1 MLKVEGNLKITFLI
15 EKEKNTMQKMLNLS
29 GVLFITLLSVIVS
42 LCLIVNVFAKNI
54 TVATDTNFPP
64 FEFKDPQTGK
74 HTGFDVELWD
84 AIAKEI
90 GISYE
95 LQPMDF
101 NGIIPG
107 LQSGQLDVGIA
118 GMTIK
123 PERAKVIDFSEPY
136 YNAGL
141 LILVKAATK
150 DINKVEDLEGKVVAT
165 KLGTTSEDFLKKNAK
180 AKEIKL
186 YPNNDAMFMELMMG
200 GADAV
205 MFDSPVISNY
215 VRETGKDKVMVVGPM
230 YMGQSYGI
238 GFPKGSEL
246 VGKVNTA
253 LKAIKEKGV
262 YKELYLKWFNTE
274 PK

>member
-1 MLKVEGNLKITFLI
+1 MKRLVALLMVVAAG
-15 EKEKNTMQKMLNLS
+15 
-29 GVLFITLLSVIVS
+29 LFFMGTAHAGKL
-42 LCLIVNVFAKNI
+42 

-64 FEFKDPQTGK
+64 FEFKDPKTGV
-74 HTGFDVELWD
+74 HTGFDVELWA

-90 GISYE
+90 GVEYD

-118 GMTIK
+118 GITIK
-123 PERAKVIDFSEPY
+123 PERAKVVDFSDPY

-141 LILVKAATK
+141 LILVRADNE
-150 DINKVEDLEGKVVAT
+150 DIQKVEDLKGKIVAT
-165 KLGTTSEDFLKKNAK
+165 KLGTTSEDFVKKNAQ
-180 AKEIKL
+180 AKEVKL
-186 YPNNDAMFMELMMG
+186 YPNNDAMFMELLSG

-205 MFDSPVISNY
+205 VFDSPVIADFMNK
-215 VRETGKDKVMVVGPM
+215 RGKGVVKVVGPL

-238 GFPKGSEL
+238 AFPKGSPL
-246 VGKVNTA
+246 VPKVNAA
-253 LKAIKEKGV
+253 LKKLKDNGT
-262 YKELYLKWFNTE
+262 YRELYLKWFNTE

>member
-1 MLKVEGNLKITFLI
+1 MKKRTAF
-15 EKEKNTMQKMLNLS
+15 
-29 GVLFITLLSVIVS
+29 FITLVVS
-42 LCLIVNVFAKNI
+42 LVIGSFACPSFAGTI

-64 FEFKDPQTGK
+64 FEFKDPKTGQ

-84 AIAKEI
+84 AIAREI
-90 GISYE
+90 GVEYD

-107 LQSGQLDVGIA
+107 LQSGQIDAGIA

-123 PERAKVIDFSEPY
+123 PERAKVVDFSDPY

-141 LILVKAATK
+141 LILVKAGRT
-150 DINKVEDLEGKVVAT
+150 DIDKVEDLEGKLVAT
-165 KLGTTSEDFLKKNAK
+165 KLGTTSDDFLKKNAK

-200 GADAV
+200 GVDAV
-205 MFDSPVISNY
+205 MFDSPVIANF
-215 VRETGKDKVMVVGPM
+215 VREVGKEKVKVVGPL

-238 GFPKGSEL
+238 GFPKGSTL
-246 VGKVNTA
+246 VDKVN
-253 LKAIKEKGV
+253 KAIKKIKDDGT
-262 YKELYLKWFNTE
+262 YRTLYLKWFNTE

>member
-1 MLKVEGNLKITFLI
+1 MKRILLFALLALALCATNATAKKLI
-15 EKEKNTMQKMLNLS
+15 
-29 GVLFITLLSVIVS
+29 
-42 LCLIVNVFAKNI
+42 
-54 TVATDTNFPP
+54 VATDTNFPP
-64 FEFKDPQTGK
+64 FEFKDPETGK

-90 GISYE
+90 GMEYD

-107 LQSGQLDVGIA
+107 LQSGQLDAGIA
-118 GMTIK
+118 GITIK
-123 PERAKVIDFSEPY
+123 PERAKVVDFSDPY

-141 LILVKAATK
+141 LILVKADNN
-150 DINKVEDLEGKVVAT
+150 DIADVKGLAGKVVST
-165 KLGTTSEDFLKKNAK
+165 KLGTTSEDFAKKEAGAK
-180 AKEIKL
+180 DVKL
-186 YPNNDAMFMELMMG
+186 FPNNDAMFMELLAG

-205 MFDSPVISNY
+205 IFDSPVVSEFM
-215 VRETGKDKVMVVGPM
+215 RTAGKGQVKVVGPL

-246 VGKVNTA
+246 VGKANAA
-253 LKAIKEKGV
+253 LKKLRENGT
-262 YKELYLKWFNTE
+262 YRDLYVKWFGTE

>member
-1 MLKVEGNLKITFLI
+1 MKKKVGKINKMDKTVALF
-15 EKEKNTMQKMLNLS
+15 KMLAL
-29 GVLFITLLSVIVS
+29 VLMVTFCFIGNS
-42 LCLIVNVFAKNI
+42 FAKNI

-84 AIAKEI
+84 AIAKQI
-90 GISYE
+90 GITYD

-123 PERAKVIDFSEPY
+123 PERAKVVDFSDPY

-141 LILVKAATK
+141 LILVKSTTK
-150 DINKVEDLEGKVVAT
+150 DINKVEDLAGKVVAT

-180 AKEIKL
+180 AKEVKL

-215 VRETGKDKVMVVGPM
+215 VRETGKGKVVVVGPL

-238 GFPKGSEL
+238 GFPKGSKL
-246 VGKVNTA
+246 VGKVNAA
-253 LKAIKEKGV
+253 LKTLKEKGT
-262 YKELYLKWFNTE
+262 YRELYLKWFNTE

>member
-1 MLKVEGNLKITFLI
+1 MKKFSAIVCAL
-15 EKEKNTMQKMLNLS
+15 
-29 GVLFITLLSVIVS
+29 VLTLA
-42 LCLIVNVFAKNI
+42 FGATAMAKTL

-64 FEFKDPQTGK
+64 FEFKDPATGK

-84 AIAKEI
+84 AIAKQL
-90 GISYE
+90 GLDYD

-123 PERAKVIDFSEPY
+123 PERAKVVDFSDGY

-141 LILVKAATK
+141 LVLVKK
-150 DINKVEDLEGKVVAT
+150 DNADISGVEDLKGKIVST
-165 KLGTTSEDFLKKNAK
+165 KLGTTSEDFVKKNAH
-180 AKEIKL
+180 AKEVKL
-186 YPNNDAMFMELMMG
+186 YPNNDSMFMELMTG

-205 MFDSPVISNY
+205 VFDSPVIADFM
-215 VRETGKDKVMVVGPM
+215 RKAGKGQVKVVGPL
-230 YMGQSYGI
+230 YKGQSYGI
-238 GFPKGSEL
+238 AFPKGSDL
-246 VGKVNTA
+246 PAKVNGA
-253 LKAIKEKGV
+253 LKALKDNGA
-262 YKELYLKWFNTE
+262 YRELYMKWFGTE

>member
-1 MLKVEGNLKITFLI
+1 MRRFVT
-15 EKEKNTMQKMLNLS
+15 
-29 GVLFITLLSVIVS
+29 VLVVVMAG
-42 LCLIVNVFAKNI
+42 LCFAGIGRAAKL

-64 FEFKDPQTGK
+64 FEFKDPQTGV
-74 HTGFDVELWD
+74 HTGFDVELWA

-90 GISYE
+90 GVEYD

-118 GMTIK
+118 GITIK
-123 PERAKVIDFSEPY
+123 PERAEVVDFSDPY

-141 LILVKAATK
+141 LILVRAENEAIT
-150 DINKVEDLEGKVVAT
+150 KVEDLKGKIVAT
-165 KLGTTSEDFLKKNAK
+165 KLGTTSEDFVKKNAE
-180 AKEIKL
+180 AKEVKL
-186 YPNNDAMFMELMMG
+186 YPNNDAMFMELLSG

-205 MFDSPVISNY
+205 VFDSPVIADFMNK
-215 VRETGKDKVMVVGPM
+215 RGKGVTKVVGPL

-238 GFPKGSEL
+238 AFPKGSPL
-246 VGKVNTA
+246 VEKVNAA
-253 LKAIKEKGV
+253 LKKLKEDGT
-262 YKELYLKWFNTE
+262 YRELYLKWFNTE

>member
-1 MLKVEGNLKITFLI
+1 MKKLMTFFL
-15 EKEKNTMQKMLNLS
+15 
-29 GVLFITLLSVIVS
+29 TLALM
-42 LCLIVNVFAKNI
+42 CVFAGSGFAKDI

-64 FEFKDPQTGK
+64 FEFKDPKTGK

-90 GISYE
+90 GIQYK

-107 LQSGQLDVGIA
+107 LQSGQLDAGIA
-118 GMTIK
+118 GMGIK
-123 PERAKVIDFSEPY
+123 PERAKVIDFSDPY
-136 YNAGL
+136 YKAGL
-141 LILVKAATK
+141 LLLVKSSNTEIAG
-150 DINKVEDLEGKVVAT
+150 IEDLEGRTVAT

-200 GADAV
+200 GTDAV
-205 MFDSPVISNY
+205 FFDSPVIAHY
-215 VRETGKDKVMVVGPM
+215 MQEVGKEKVKVVGPLYGM
-230 YMGQSYGI
+230 NDAVGSNYGI
-238 GFPKGSEL
+238 GFPKGSPL
-246 VGKVNTA
+246 VPKVNAA
-253 LKAIKEKGV
+253 LKTLKDNGT
-262 YKELYLKWFNTE
+262 YRELYLKWFNTE

>member
-1 MLKVEGNLKITFLI
+1 MKKMTSLAIKLTVALLITF
-15 EKEKNTMQKMLNLS
+15 
-29 GVLFITLLSVIVS
+29 
-42 LCLIVNVFAKNI
+42 CLAGNGFAKNI

-64 FEFKDPQTGK
+64 FEFKDPKTGK

-90 GISYE
+90 GITYD

-107 LQSGQLDVGIA
+107 LQSGQLDAGIA
-118 GMTIK
+118 GITIK
-123 PERAKVIDFSEPY
+123 PERAQVVDFSDPY

-141 LILVKAATK
+141 LILVKAETK
-150 DINKVEDLEGKVVAT
+150 DITKVEDLAGKIVAT

-180 AKEIKL
+180 AKEVKL

-205 MFDSPVISNY
+205 MFDSPVIANY
-215 VRETGKDKVMVVGPM
+215 VREVGKEKVMVVGPL

-246 VGKVNTA
+246 TGKVNAA
-253 LKAIKEKGV
+253 LKTLKDKGV
-262 YKELYLKWFNTE
+262 YRDLYMKWFNTE

>member
-1 MLKVEGNLKITFLI
+1 MKRILLLA
-15 EKEKNTMQKMLNLS
+15 L
-29 GVLFITLLSVIVS
+29 VLLA
-42 LCLIVNVFAKNI
+42 LCVTNATAKKLV
-54 TVATDTNFPP
+54 VATDTNFPP
-64 FEFKDPQTGK
+64 FEFKDPATGK

-84 AIAKEI
+84 AIATVV
-90 GISYE
+90 GVDYT

-123 PERAKVIDFSEPY
+123 PERAEVVDFSDPY

-141 LILVKAATK
+141 LILVKIDNQ
-150 DINKVEDLEGKVVAT
+150 DITDVKSLAGKIVST
-165 KLGTTSEDFLKKNAK
+165 KLGTTSEDFAKKEAG
-180 AKEIKL
+180 AKEVKL
-186 YPNNDAMFMELMMG
+186 FPNNDAMFMELMAG

-205 MFDSPVISNY
+205 IFDSPVVSDFMRT
-215 VRETGKDKVMVVGPM
+215 VGKGQVKVVGPL

-238 GFPKGSEL
+238 AFPKGSDM
-246 VGKVNTA
+246 VAKTNAA
-253 LKAIKEKGV
+253 LKQLKDNGA
-262 YKELYLKWFNTE
+262 YRELYIKWFGTE

>member
-1 MLKVEGNLKITFLI
+1 MKRFWAISAAVIAI
-15 EKEKNTMQKMLNLS
+15 AA
-29 GVLFITLLSVIVS
+29 LFSPAVAATL
-42 LCLIVNVFAKNI
+42 

-64 FEFKDPQTGK
+64 FEYKDASGK

-84 AIAKEI
+84 AVAREMGVAYK
-90 GISYE
+90 

-107 LQSGQLDVGIA
+107 LQTGQLDVGIA

-123 PERAKVIDFSEPY
+123 PERAKVIDFSDPY

-141 LILVKAATK
+141 LIMVRADNNEINGIK
-150 DINKVEDLEGKVVAT
+150 DLKGKTVST
-165 KLGTTSEDFLKKNAK
+165 KLGTTSEDFVKKNAQ
-180 AKEIKL
+180 AGDVKL
-186 YPNNDAMFMELMMG
+186 FPNNDAMILELLSG

-205 MFDSPVISNY
+205 VFDSPVLSNFMQSDA
-215 VRETGKDKVMVVGPM
+215 GKGKVKVVGPL

-238 GFPKGSEL
+238 GFPKGSPL
-246 VGKVNTA
+246 VPKVNEA
-253 LKAIKEKGV
+253 LKKLRANGA
-262 YKELYLKWFNTE
+262 YDALYRKWFGTA

>member
-1 MLKVEGNLKITFLI
+1 MVGAA
-15 EKEKNTMQKMLNLS
+15 Q
-29 GVLFITLLSVIVS
+29 
-42 LCLIVNVFAKNI
+42 AKL

-64 FEFKDPQTGK
+64 FEFKDPASGK

-84 AIAKEI
+84 AIAKQMGED
-90 GISYE
+90 YE

-123 PERAKVIDFSEPY
+123 PERAKVVDFSDPY

-141 LILVKAATK
+141 LILVKEGDDSVK
-150 DINKVEDLEGKVVAT
+150 SIEDLKGKVVST
-165 KLGTTSEDFLKKNAK
+165 KLGTTSEDFVKKNAN
-180 AKEIKL
+180 AKDVKL
-186 YPNNDAMFMELMMG
+186 FPNNDAMFMELLAG

-205 MFDSPVISNY
+205 VFDSPVVSNFL
-215 VRETGKDKVMVVGPM
+215 RTAGKGQAKIVGPL

-238 GFPKGSEL
+238 GFPKGSKL
-246 VGKVNTA
+246 VSKVNAA
-253 LKAIKEKGV
+253 LKELRDNGT
-262 YKELYLKWFNTE
+262 YRELYIKWFGTE

>member
-1 MLKVEGNLKITFLI
+1 MKKLTALL
-15 EKEKNTMQKMLNLS
+15 L
-29 GVLFITLLSVIVS
+29 TLMMA
-42 LCLIVNVFAKNI
+42 CCFASTSFAGNI

-64 FEFKDPQTGK
+64 FEFKDPKTGQ

-90 GISYE
+90 GIEYN

-107 LQSGQLDVGIA
+107 LQSGQLDAGIA
-118 GMTIK
+118 GITIK
-123 PERAKVIDFSEPY
+123 PERAKVVDFSDPY

-141 LILVKAATK
+141 LLLVKATNT
-150 DINKVEDLEGKVVAT
+150 DITKVEDLEGKLVAT

-180 AKEIKL
+180 AKEVKL

-205 MFDSPVISNY
+205 MFDSPVIANY
-215 VRETGKDKVMVVGPM
+215 VREVGKDRVKVVGPL

-238 GFPKGSEL
+238 GFPKGSTL

-253 LKAIKEKGV
+253 LKSLKDSGA
-262 YKELYLKWFNTE
+262 YRDLYLKWFNTE

>member
-1 MLKVEGNLKITFLI
+1 MKKQTAF
-15 EKEKNTMQKMLNLS
+15 
-29 GVLFITLLSVIVS
+29 VLTLMMI
-42 LCLIVNVFAKNI
+42 CCFAATGFAKNI

-64 FEFKDPQTGK
+64 FEFKDPKTGH
-74 HTGFDVELWD
+74 HTGFDVELWN
-84 AIAKEI
+84 AIAQDM
-90 GISYE
+90 GIEYD

-107 LQSGQLDVGIA
+107 LQSGQLDAGIA
-118 GMTIK
+118 GITIK
-123 PERAKVIDFSEPY
+123 PERAKVVDFSDPY

-141 LILVKAATK
+141 LLLVKADRT
-150 DINKVEDLEGKVVAT
+150 DITKVEDLEGKVVAT
-165 KLGTTSEDFLKKNAK
+165 KLGTTSDDFLKKNAK

-205 MFDSPVISNY
+205 MFDSPVIANY
-215 VRETGKDKVMVVGPM
+215 VREVGKDRVKVVGPL

-238 GFPKGSEL
+238 GFPKGSPL
-246 VGKVNTA
+246 VDKVNKS
-253 LKAIKEKGV
+253 LKKLKDNGD
-262 YKELYLKWFNTE
+262 YRTLYLKWFNTE

>member
-1 MLKVEGNLKITFLI
+1 MKRIL
-15 EKEKNTMQKMLNLS
+15 
-29 GVLFITLLSVIVS
+29 LFALLAMA
-42 LCLIVNVFAKNI
+42 LCASTASAKKLL
-54 TVATDTNFPP
+54 VATDTNFPP
-64 FEFKDPQTGK
+64 FEFKDPESGK
-74 HTGFDVELWD
+74 HTGFDVELWA

-90 GISYE
+90 GVEYE

-123 PERAKVIDFSEPY
+123 PERAQVVDFSDPY

-141 LILVKAATK
+141 LILVKADNA
-150 DINKVEDLEGKVVAT
+150 DITDVKSVAGKTVAT
-165 KLGTTSEDFLKKNAK
+165 KLGTTSEDFAKKEAG
-180 AKEIKL
+180 AKEVKL
-186 YPNNDAMFMELMMG
+186 FPNNDAMFMELLAG

-205 MFDSPVISNY
+205 IFDSPVISDFM
-215 VRETGKDKVMVVGPM
+215 RTAGKGQVKVVGPL

-238 GFPKGSEL
+238 AFPKGSDL
-246 VGKVNTA
+246 PAKANAA
-253 LKAIKEKGV
+253 LKKLKDSGA
-262 YKELYLKWFNTE
+262 YRELYVKWFGTE